1 MGRRFVQIGLGVALG
16 LLVAILIVLPGP
28 ARDQAGDDPHILP
41 GPWEV
46 PSTTLLD
53 PQERPV
59 ELPGSFDGVT
69 AVFFGYTNC
78 PDVCPITLAELG
90 RVAEALGP
98 ESARRFRIVF
108 VSVDPERDTPERVGR
123 YVQGFHPAV
132 VGLTADSPEALEP
145 TLSAWGV
152 HAGRAEGAGAGAEPA
167 GAPDA
172 PETESAH
179 AHAPSGDASSGSY
192 LVDHSART
200 FLLDA
205 SGRVVG
211 SFPHSTRADAMRP
224 TVETLLARDGRGR

>member
-1 MGRRFVQIGLGVALG
+1 MGRRFVQIGLGVVLG
-16 LLVAILIVLPGP
+16 LLVVILVVLPGP
-28 ARDQAGDDPHILP
+28 ARDEAGDDPHILP

-53 PQERPV
+53 PQRRTV
-59 ELPGSFDGVT
+59 ELPGTFDGVT
-69 AVFFGYTNC
+69 AVFFGFTNC

-90 RVAEALGP
+90 RVAEALDPDRAG
-98 ESARRFRIVF
+98 RFRIVF

-123 YVQGFHPAV
+123 YVQGFHPSV

-152 HAGRAEGAGAGAEPA
+152 YAGRAE
-167 GAPDA
+167 
-172 PETESAH
+172 ETN
-179 AHAPSGDASSGSY
+179 DASSASY

-211 SFPHSTRADAMRP
+211 SFPPSTRADLMRP